1 MTDYTMH
8 HYDKDL
14 LRQSATL
21 FVNFTV
27 NPTADLAEVRKMI
40 ENYCNETPSTGLKLS
55 DWCFLD
61 CQYFTSQLKR
71 KKNCKLIR

>member
-1 MTDYTMH
+1 MTDYTKH

-14 LRQSATL
+14 LRQSATQ
-21 FVNFTV
+21 FANFTI

-40 ENYCNETPSTGLKLS
+40 ENYCNETPSNGLKIS

-61 CQYFTSQLKR
+61 CK
-71 KKNCKLIR
+71 